1 MVSDGRHSS
10 VLAVDAPSAA
20 SRRPGPR
27 RLRPRPWCLVGA
39 PARRRRRGALRR
51 HRRAEHAADPPRVAP
66 DRCYGRVF
74 PLNEFSD
81 VRGHRH
87 FQLLVLLADGALLRR
102 REALGSWCGD
112 DPRDAGVVGL
122 APAAHRHGVA
132 GLKIHTVRAVRAAVR
147 AAARVPLRSAAVA
160 HAVCEAARKELWLGA
175 TASRV
180 SKSMPLLALS
190 LVCTFGGCPRVLP
203 GRGQRRCR
211 LSERP
216 RSKVR
221 KRKST
226 PLEPVRRRGA
236 PRGAVAVRP

>member
-1 MVSDGRHSS
+1 MRPHVVDTTITPSHGRRLRPGVAAVQPFLGRMIRRVVPSNFPSSTVDGGRFIPRFVPHGRHSS

-27 RLRPRPWCLVGA
+27 RPRPRPWCLVGA

-66 DRCYGRVF
+66 DRCYGRML
-74 PLNEFSD
+74 PLDECSD
-81 VRGHRH
+81 IRGHRH

-102 REALGSWCGD
+102 GEALGSWCGD

-147 AAARVPLRSAAVA
+147 AAAGVPLRAAAVA
-160 HAVCEAARKELWLGA
+160 HFLRRAAALAFSMR
-175 TASRV
+175 TASAV
-180 SKSMPLLALS
+180 
-190 LVCTFGGCPRVLP
+190 GLP
-203 GRGQRRCR
+203 TTSSCD
-211 LSERP
+211 
-216 RSKVR
+216 
-221 KRKST
+221 
-226 PLEPVRRRGA
+226 
-236 PRGAVAVRP
+236 